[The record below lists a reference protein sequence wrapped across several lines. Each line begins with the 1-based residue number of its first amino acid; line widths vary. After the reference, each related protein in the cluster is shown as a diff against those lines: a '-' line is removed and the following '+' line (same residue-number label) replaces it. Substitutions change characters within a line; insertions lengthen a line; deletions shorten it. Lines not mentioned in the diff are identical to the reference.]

1 MNQKEKIEASKFLSL
16 VLRHEPERIGLELDE
31 AGWVEVDRLLSACA
45 AHRFVIDRT
54 GLEEIV
60 ATSDKRRFALS
71 DDGRRIRA
79 NQGHSV
85 KVDLGYAPSVPPALL
100 YHGTADY
107 RIDSIRKGGL
117 IKGERHHVHLSAEAA
132 TATRV
137 GQRHGK
143 PAVLSINAKTMYERG
158 HRFYISENGVWLG
171 EHVPA
176 EFINFPSFAAALP
189 GGREDSRS
197 PRARLARETV
207 EICNCGSY
215 TSPTGA
221 AVSIASKIKEAAA
234 RTRLYG
240 AEAIG
245 RGALPAGQVTSI
257 SITDESTVAA
267 LHRLAKEGDED
278 LACLNFASAKN
289 PGGGFLGGAE
299 AQEESLARSSALYP
313 CLLAAPAYYEQNRH
327 CRTTLYLDLAIW
339 SPRVPFIRDERG
351 GLLEEPF
358 TASVITSPAPNAG
371 AIARNEPER
380 IGDIEAAL
388 HRRTD
393 LVLRIAAEHG
403 VRRLVLGAWGCGV
416 FQNDPWIVARTFAE
430 ALTGN
435 GPFANVFPEV
445 VFAIYDRSTK
455 GEVRNAFATVLQPT
469 PE

>member
-1 MNQKEKIEASKFLSL
+1 MNRNQRASMARGT
-16 VLRHEPERIGLELDE
+16 VAICE
-31 AGWVEVDRLLSACA
+31 AGHYTAPGGARVSIADELGRAKKGTILYCPENPPTSRAGSGNVRP
-45 AHRFVIDRT
+45 RFEARN
-54 GLEEIV
+54 E
-60 ATSDKRRFALS
+60 
-71 DDGRRIRA
+71 
-79 NQGHSV
+79 
-85 KVDLGYAPSVPPALL
+85 
-100 YHGTADY
+100 TA
-107 RIDSIRKGGL
+107 
-117 IKGERHHVHLSAEAA
+117 
-132 TATRV
+132 
-137 GQRHGK
+137 
-143 PAVLSINAKTMYERG
+143 
-158 HRFYISENGVWLG
+158 
-171 EHVPA
+171 
-176 EFINFPSFAAALP
+176 FAAL
-189 GGREDSRS
+189 
-197 PRARLARETV
+197 ARLA
-207 EICNCGSY
+207 GS
-215 TSPTGA
+215 G
-221 AVSIASKIKEAAA
+221 
-234 RTRLYG
+234 G
-240 AEAIG
+240 
-245 RGALPAGQVTSI
+245 
-257 SITDESTVAA
+257 
-267 LHRLAKEGDED
+267 H

-299 AQEESLARSSALYP
+299 AQEESLARSSALYL